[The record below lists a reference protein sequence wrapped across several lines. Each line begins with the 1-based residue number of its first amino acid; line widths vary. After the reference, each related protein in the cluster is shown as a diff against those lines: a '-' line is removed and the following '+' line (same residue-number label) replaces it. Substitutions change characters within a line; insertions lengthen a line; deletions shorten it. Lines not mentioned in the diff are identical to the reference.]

1 MINLAESKPQILALL
16 ERAILKQR
24 FNVIQPTN
32 QKSDYS
38 ANPLLY
44 NNTWVSW
51 GDIEYLNKTIELL
64 NHLQN
69 KDSVKY
75 SVELVA
81 TISILVGLFI
91 LGIIILFVLACGKRY
106 KIKNISDPKDTNDLT
121 TVKNANRIE
130 RYSILDNENQQNSN
144 SSNSNIMKDFT
155 TK

>member
-24 FNVIQPTN
+24 FNIIQPTN
-32 QKSDYS
+32 QASDDL

-51 GDIEYLNKTIELL
+51 RDIEYLNKTIELL
-64 NHLQN
+64 NHLQK

-81 TISILVGLFI
+81 AISILVGLFI
-91 LGIIILFVLACGKRY
+91 LGIIILFALACGKRY
-106 KIKNISDPKDTNDLT
+106 KIKNISDPNNTNDLT
-121 TVKNANRIE
+121 TVKNANKIE
-130 RYSILDNENQQNSN
+130 RYSISGNESQQNSN
-144 SSNSNIMKDFT
+144 TFNSNIMKDFP